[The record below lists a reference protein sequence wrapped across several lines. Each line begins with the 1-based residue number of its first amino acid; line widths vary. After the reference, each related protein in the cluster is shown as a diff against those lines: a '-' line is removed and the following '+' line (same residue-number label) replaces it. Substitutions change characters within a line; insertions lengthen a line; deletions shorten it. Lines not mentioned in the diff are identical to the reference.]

1 VKIGEDDGEKFSGVS
16 RRKAQ
21 QMEQEAEEDKT
32 SGMRNRRKHEQADNE
47 PETILEIPE
56 LEAEGEEDITFQVAE
71 APRARNNRMQT
82 MAELDNDQQF
92 NLPSN
97 TDHEVDLSLLT
108 MVLCSSEQVVED
120 DNIWEPE
127 ILFTDVASELTIEAE
142 RLENDDDEE
151 ITHNT

>member
-1 VKIGEDDGEKFSGVS
+1 
-16 RRKAQ
+16 
-21 QMEQEAEEDKT
+21 
-32 SGMRNRRKHEQADNE
+32 MRNRRKHEQAADE

-56 LEAEGEEDITFQVAE
+56 LEAEGDEDITFQVAE

-97 TDHEVDLSLLT
+97 TDNEVDLSLLT

-120 DNIWEPE
+120 DNVWEPE

-142 RLENDDDEE
+142 RLENDDEE